1 MLSDAIGKSLK
12 NPELHSVVSLCVRS
26 RHGMPPK
33 GPRQK
38 PPKRLRE
45 RNMSLYSVSKHLL
58 GFRPIS
64 KFDILVPKKASGFP
78 WFHES
83 LESLNFAMNFA
94 ILKKMFD
101 MVGTD
106 TEISY
111 HVKSILNCGICM
123 IFCNESFFSLHIQTE
138 YYVFNALHNI
148 SDSSVGQ
155 YYFCSL
161 TQISV
166 GFLKKDL
173 RKI

>member
-1 MLSDAIGKSLK
+1 
-12 NPELHSVVSLCVRS
+12 
-26 RHGMPPK
+26 
-33 GPRQK
+33 
-38 PPKRLRE
+38 
-45 RNMSLYSVSKHLL
+45 MSLYSVSKHLL
-58 GFRPIS
+58 GFRRIS

-78 WFHES
+78 WFRES

-123 IFCNESFFSLHIQTE
+123 IFCNESFFSLNIQTE

-161 TQISV
+161 TQISI
-166 GFLKKDL
+166 GF
-173 RKI
+173 